1 MSLHEPPTPGATAFS
16 QRLISAALLASVL
29 ALLWKLSDLLVV
41 AFGGVVLAVALRA
54 LADGLVARLHVGK
67 RWSLLG
73 ALVLIVLLLAGI
85 AWLAGD
91 PLIEQLVKLRERLPA
106 ALATMTGWIHDHPL
120 GRLGLQAWKEATAD
134 GVPWNRLAGIAG
146 LTFGML
152 GNAALLVIMGIFL
165 ASEPG
170 TYRGGIVR
178 LMPLPYRA
186 RIDGALVESGQA
198 LRRWLL
204 GQSFSMAFVGGATA
218 LGLWLLGI
226 ALPLAVGLIAG
237 LLGFIPFFGAFAGGL
252 LAVLLA
258 FMDGPTAAL
267 HVALL
272 CVAIQQV
279 EGHLL
284 MPLVQKWAV
293 ELPPVLGIAA
303 AVVFGAL
310 FGLIGVLF
318 ATPMMVVLVTLV
330 RRLYVEEFL
339 ERPRVAPSS
348 SVAST
353 VHPIVAGPAKAR
365 RPDPEG

>member
-1 MSLHEPPTPGATAFS
+1 VSTPEPPTPGATAFS
-16 QRLISAALLASVL
+16 QRLLSAALLAAVVF
-29 ALLWKLSDLLVV
+29 LLWKLGDLLVV

-54 LADGLVARLHVGK
+54 LADLLVTRLRIPQRG
-67 RWSLLG
+67 SLLG
-73 ALVLIVLLLAGI
+73 ALMLIVLLVAAV
-85 AWLAGD
+85 AWLAGG
-91 PLIEQLVKLRERLPA
+91 PLIEQLVKMRERLPA
-106 ALATMTGWIHDHPL
+106 ALETMTVWIHAHPV
-120 GRLGLQAWKEATAD
+120 GRLGLQAWQEATAD
-134 GVPWNRLAGIAG
+134 GVPWNRVAGIAG

-165 ASEPG
+165 AGAPG
-170 TYRGGIVR
+170 VYRGGLVR
-178 LMPLPYRA
+178 LMPVPYRA
-186 RIDGALVESGQA
+186 RVDEALGESGQA
-198 LRRWLL
+198 LHRWLL
-204 GQSFSMAFVGGATA
+204 GQSISMAFVGGAMA

-237 LLGFIPFFGAFAGGL
+237 LLGFIPFFGAIAGGL

-258 FMDGPTAAL
+258 FMDGPSAAL

-310 FGLIGVLF
+310 FGIIGVLF
-318 ATPMMVVLVTLV
+318 ATPMMVVFVTLV
-330 RRLYVEEFL
+330 RKLYVEDFL
-339 ERPRVAPSS
+339 ERS
-348 SVAST
+348 
-353 VHPIVAGPAKAR
+353 
-365 RPDPEG
+365 